1 MTRKLK
7 ILSLI
12 ILILAPALLL
22 AYTKSKADAPIRA
35 TVPEAYEI
43 YLSGGHNQ
51 VLERLDQYID
61 ENAKGGEY
69 GDDAGVANA
78 PFFVN
83 MSEQQLL
90 AKSALEFHN
99 AITSDIN
106 QDFMFVPTAM
116 VNIAD
121 RTVTVDGQ
129 DLAFTVDGEDS
140 AGRPLYTL
148 TSDSDVI
155 SDNNLSVLIRNGA
168 SLIEARNNA
177 YWSRTWLAI
186 AYFIGLFT
194 IGVLILF
201 NLDSLSTWTVGL
213 YIKGAEPG
221 PMIKIGFAVSA
232 VTLIIVGFMFMFIT
246 FTEIG

>member
-1 MTRKLK
+1 MTKKPK

-35 TVPEAYEI
+35 SVPETYEI
-43 YLSGGHNQ
+43 YLSGGGNQ
-51 VLERLDQYID
+51 NLERLDQYIVK
-61 ENAKGGEY
+61 NAEGGED
-69 GDDAGVANA
+69 GDDAGVTSA

-90 AKSALEFHN
+90 AKSDLEFQN
-99 AITSDIN
+99 AITNDIN
-106 QDFMFVPTAM
+106 KDFMFVPTAM

-121 RTVTVDGQ
+121 RTVTVDGL
-129 DLAFTVDGEDS
+129 DLAFTADGEDS
-140 AGRPLYTL
+140 AGRLLYTL
-148 TSDSDVI
+148 ASDSDAI
-155 SDNNLSVLIRNGA
+155 SNNNLSVLVRNGT
-168 SLIEARNNA
+168 SLTEARNNA

-194 IGVLILF
+194 VGVLILF

-221 PMIKIGFAVSA
+221 PMIKIGFVVSA

>member
-1 MTRKLK
+1 MTKKLK

-12 ILILAPALLL
+12 ILILAPAFLL

-61 ENAKGGEY
+61 ENAEGGEY
-69 GDDAGVANA
+69 GDDAGVTSG

-168 SLIEARNNA
+168 RLIEA
-177 YWSRTWLAI
+177 
-186 AYFIGLFT
+186 
-194 IGVLILF
+194 GVAHMAF
-201 NLDSLSTWTVGL
+201 RM
-213 YIKGAEPG
+213 KKP
-221 PMIKIGFAVSA
+221 PK
-232 VTLIIVGFMFMFIT
+232 
-246 FTEIG
+246 

>member
-1 MTRKLK
+1 MTKKLK

-22 AYTKSKADAPIRA
+22 SYTKSKADAPIRA

-61 ENAKGGEY
+61 ENAKGGQY

-116 VNIAD
+116 VNITD

-155 SDNNLSVLIRNGA
+155 SDNNLSVLIRNGD

-194 IGVLILF
+194 VGVLILF
-201 NLDSLSTWTVGL
+201 NLDSLPTWTVGL

-221 PMIKIGFAVSA
+221 PMIKIGFVVSA
-232 VTLIIVGFMFMFIT
+232 VTLIIVCFMFMFIT